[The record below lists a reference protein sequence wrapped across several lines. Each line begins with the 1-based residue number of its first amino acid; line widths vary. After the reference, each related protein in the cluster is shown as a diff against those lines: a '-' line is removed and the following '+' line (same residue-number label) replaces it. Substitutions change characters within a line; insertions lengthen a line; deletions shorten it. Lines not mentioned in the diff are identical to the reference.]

1 MVISRLANAMKSEA
15 NFDQLQ
21 KFITNYTYLVNY
33 INEHGTLGNI
43 TDIFPHWRKLNL
55 DS

>member
-1 MVISRLANAMKSEA
+1 MKNSA
-15 NFDQLQ
+15 SFQQIKD
-21 KFITNYTYLVNY
+21 FSTNYNLLIDY

-43 TDIFPHWRKLNL
+43 TDIFPHWKKLSL